1 VETTVMVAGFTIMAL
16 GLVALAVMDVY
27 IIRTSRDISAMVSDV
42 SAIQRAIFLQLRR
55 QYQDIDRDLKELK
68 DLLQEQKVRP

>member
-1 VETTVMVAGFTIMAL
+1 METTVMVAGFTIMAL